1 MAIPPS
7 YLRDMAEL
15 YKYISDYLAR
25 PRQPSSPD
33 RNNNSKEDDKT
44 EQTKRRSLISRE
56 VPEKKIQT

>member
-1 MAIPPS
+1 
-7 YLRDMAEL
+7 MAEL